1 SSINQILKTHFELA
15 DGLASPEVTLLDP
28 AGGTL
33 TFPAEALKLA
43 VKEYTE
49 KYGEGGK
56 TNLIKNQILPNFYAF
71 ELMMAPYAIGHLKM
85 SFLFKELGY
94 RLEND
99 ERFNLYLTN
108 TLEMD
113 DLEQIHIPGLSSL
126 SEESHLAGKVKK
138 DKAVLVI
145 LGNPPYSGH
154 SANKNDWTEKLL
166 KQDVVDGVPIQSY
179 YKIDGKSLGE
189 KNPKWL
195 QDDYVKFL
203 RFAQWKIQKAGFG
216 IVGMITNH
224 SYLDNPTFRGMRQSL
239 MKTYNKIYIL
249 DLHGNSLKKETTPGG
264 GKDENVFDIRQ
275 GVAIVLFVK
284 LKDKKDCKIYYADL
298 FGLRKKKYN
307 WLDKNKFT
315 VKNYKEI
322 TPETPYYF
330 LIKRDTEKIKD
341 YLKWKKINEIFPV
354 NSVGIVTARDK
365 LTIKWSEHEV
375 WNTILNF
382 SKLDPEIAR
391 EAYNLGEDA
400 RDWKVTFAQKDLKDS
415 GLDRDKIE
423 KILYRPFD
431 KRFTYYTGQSRGFHC
446 MPRKEVMRH
455 MLEDNL
461 GLISIRRS
469 RSSEIWKYAFI
480 TNRMIAG
487 ATSITSLDI
496 NYLFPLYIYPEKNPQ
511 KKKSGKIL
519 MLFEP
524 EEKYL
529 TKRPNIQ
536 GTLFEKLNGK
546 YNKHLTP
553 EEILYYIYGILYSN
567 VYREKYAEFLK
578 IDFPRIPFTTDY
590 ELFGEIAKYG
600 KQLSNLHLLKSELL
614 NKPLAKYQ
622 GIGENDRIEKIQY
635 AENEQRIYIN
645 NEKYFEGITPE
656 VWNYYIGGY
665 QVLRKYLKDRKTRK
679 MNDPRHYCR
688 VITAISKTVQIQK
701 QIDESYKDVEK
712 NLIEF

>member
-1 SSINQILKTHFELA
+1 
-15 DGLASPEVTLLDP
+15 
-28 AGGTL
+28 
-33 TFPAEALKLA
+33 
-43 VKEYTE
+43 
-49 KYGEGGK
+49 
-56 TNLIKNQILPNFYAF
+56 
-71 ELMMAPYAIGHLKM
+71 
-85 SFLFKELGY
+85 
-94 RLEND
+94 
-99 ERFNLYLTN
+99 
-108 TLEMD
+108 
-113 DLEQIHIPGLSSL
+113 
-126 SEESHLAGKVKK
+126 
-138 DKAVLVI
+138 
-145 LGNPPYSGH
+145 
-154 SANKNDWTEKLL
+154 
-166 KQDVVDGVPIQSY
+166 
-179 YKIDGKSLGE
+179 
-189 KNPKWL
+189 
-195 QDDYVKFL
+195 
-203 RFAQWKIQKAGFG
+203 
-216 IVGMITNH
+216 
-224 SYLDNPTFRGMRQSL
+224 
-239 MKTYNKIYIL
+239 
-249 DLHGNSLKKETTPGG
+249 
-264 GKDENVFDIRQ
+264 
-275 GVAIVLFVK
+275 
-284 LKDKKDCKIYYADL
+284 
-298 FGLRKKKYN
+298 
-307 WLDKNKFT
+307 
-315 VKNYKEI
+315 
-322 TPETPYYF
+322 
-330 LIKRDTEKIKD
+330 
-341 YLKWKKINEIFPV
+341 
-354 NSVGIVTARDK
+354 
-365 LTIKWSEHEV
+365 
-375 WNTILNF
+375 
-382 SKLDPEIAR
+382 
-391 EAYNLGEDA
+391 
-400 RDWKVTFAQKDLKDS
+400 
-415 GLDRDKIE
+415 
-423 KILYRPFD
+423 
-431 KRFTYYTGQSRGFHC
+431 

-461 GLISIRRS
+461 GLISIRRP